1 MKNLLGL
8 TVLLLFASVFY
19 FTGCGDAPPD
29 IVAPKSEKTRM
40 QVEAGAAKP
49 IATEPIATEPIATE
63 PTRAERTFARLRN
76 QFPQPI
82 VDEDF
87 TLLRKVV
94 NSDTYLAFLT
104 AEFPTDEPFQTFE
117 AYLEEAPPD
126 EERYLPFLKKWVGN
140 PTPEDV
146 EVIQWMTGKYREM
159 NLHLFRVK
167 FRQGVV
173 QVGDVFREVGQ
184 VFEKLAVMAEN
195 PRVEAFMTR
204 HALQDNDFGQAFDEA
219 QGDFEQAFEDFVAA
233 TEREDAGW
241 LHEQFEAQNG
251 IDEGLLW
258 AALRKPALIGD
269 ILQHFSSTDVFLK
282 WVEVTKA
289 V

>member
-29 IVAPKSEKTRM
+29 IVAPKSEETRM
-40 QVEAGAAKP
+40 QVETGAAKP
-49 IATEPIATEPIATE
+49 IATEPIATEPKL
-63 PTRAERTFARLRN
+63 AERTFARLRN

-82 VDEDF
+82 VDADF

-104 AEFPTDEPFQTFE
+104 AAFPTDEPFQTFE
-117 AYLEEAPPD
+117 AYLEDAPPD
-126 EERYLPFLKKWVGN
+126 EERYRPFLKKWVGN

-146 EVIQWMTGKYREM
+146 EVIQWMTRKYREL
-159 NLHLFRVK
+159 NVQLFRIE

-173 QVGDVFREVGQ
+173 EEGDIFREAGQ
-184 VFEKLAVMAEN
+184 MFEKLAVMAED

-204 HALQDNDFGQAFDEA
+204 HALQDDLAFA
-219 QGDFEQAFEDFVAA
+219 AFVAA
-233 TEREDAGW
+233 TEREDARW

-282 WVEVTKA
+282 WVEVTKEA
-289 V
+289 A

>member
-1 MKNLLGL
+1 MKRFFCLAP
-8 TVLLLFASVFY
+8 LLLFAIAFQLL
-19 FTGCGDAPPD
+19 GCTDTAPD
-29 IVAPKSEKTRM
+29 IVKTNGEETRM
-40 QVEAGAAKP
+40 QVETGAAKP
-49 IATEPIATEPIATE
+49 IATEPIATEPA
-63 PTRAERTFARLRN
+63 PVERTFARLRN

-82 VDEDF
+82 VDADF

-126 EERYLPFLKKWVGN
+126 TERYLPFLEKWVGN

-146 EVIQWMTGKYREM
+146 KVIQWMTGQYREM
-159 NLHLFRVK
+159 NLHLFRFK

-173 QVGDVFREVGQ
+173 QEGDIFREAGQ
-184 VFEKLAVMAEN
+184 MFEKLAVMAEN

-204 HALQDNDFGQAFDEA
+204 HALQNALGVDDFKRALQA
-219 QGDFEQAFEDFVAA
+219 FVAA
-233 TEREDAGW
+233 TEKEDARW

-282 WVEVTKA
+282 WVEVTKEA
-289 V
+289 A

>member
-8 TVLLLFASVFY
+8 TVLLLFASVFQL
-19 FTGCGDAPPD
+19 TGCGDAPPD
-29 IVAPKSEKTRM
+29 IVAPNGEETRM

-49 IATEPIATEPIATE
+49 IATEPIATEPT
-63 PTRAERTFARLRN
+63 PAEKTFARLRN

-82 VDEDF
+82 VDADF
-87 TLLRKVV
+87 TTLRKVV
-94 NSDTYLAFLT
+94 NSDAYLEFLA
-104 AEFPTDEPFQTFE
+104 AEFPTDAPFQTFE

-126 EERYLPFLKKWVGN
+126 TERYLPFLKKWVGN

-146 EVIQWMTGKYREM
+146 EVIQWLTGEYREV
-159 NLHLFRVK
+159 NLHIFRIE
-167 FRQGVV
+167 FRQRVD
-173 QVGDVFREVGQ
+173 QPGDIFQETAKA
-184 VFEKLAVMAEN
+184 FEKLAVVAKA
-195 PRVEAFMTR
+195 PRVEAFLTR
-204 HALQDNDFGQAFDEA
+204 HALQDDFSR
-219 QGDFEQAFEDFVAA
+219 AFEAFVAA
-233 TEREDAGW
+233 TAREDARW

-282 WVEVTKA
+282 WVEVTKDA
-289 V
+289 

>member
-8 TVLLLFASVFY
+8 TVLLLFASVFH

-29 IVAPKSEKTRM
+29 IVAPNGEETRM
-40 QVEAGAAKP
+40 QVEAGAAK
-49 IATEPIATEPIATE
+49 PIATEPIATE

-82 VDEDF
+82 VDTDF
-87 TLLRKVV
+87 TMLRKVV
-94 NSDTYLAFLT
+94 NSDTYLDFLT
-104 AEFPTDEPFQTFE
+104 AEFSADEPFQTFE

-126 EERYLPFLKKWVGN
+126 TERYLPFLEKWVGN

-159 NLHLFRVK
+159 NLHLFRFK

-173 QVGDVFREVGQ
+173 QEGDIFREAGQ
-184 VFEKLAVMAEN
+184 MFEKLAVMAEN

-204 HALQDNDFGQAFDEA
+204 HALQNALGVDDFKRALQA
-219 QGDFEQAFEDFVAA
+219 FVAA
-233 TEREDAGW
+233 TEKEDARW
-241 LHEQFEAQNG
+241 LHEQFEVQNG

-282 WVEVTKA
+282 WAEVTKED
-289 V
+289 

>member
-19 FTGCGDAPPD
+19 FTGCGDAPSD
-29 IVAPKSEKTRM
+29 IVAPSGEETRM
-40 QVEAGAAKP
+40 QVETGAAKP
-49 IATEPIATEPIATE
+49 IATEPIATEPK
-63 PTRAERTFARLRN
+63 RAERTFARLRN

-82 VDEDF
+82 VDADF

-104 AEFPTDEPFQTFE
+104 AEYPTDEPFQTFE
-117 AYLEEAPPD
+117 AYLEDAPPD
-126 EERYLPFLKKWVGN
+126 EERYLPFLKQWVGN

-146 EVIQWMTGKYREM
+146 EVVQWMTGKYREL
-159 NLHLFRVK
+159 NLHIFRIE
-167 FRQGVV
+167 FRQVD
-173 QVGDVFREVGQ
+173 QQGDAFQELDQ
-184 VFEKLAVMAEN
+184 VFEKLAVIAKD
-195 PRVEAFMTR
+195 PREEAFMR
-204 HALQDNDFGQAFDEA
+204 RYKLQG
-219 QGDFEQAFEDFVAA
+219 GFERAFEDFVAA
-233 TEREDAGW
+233 TEREDARW

-282 WVEVTKA
+282 WVEVTKEA
-289 V
+289 A

>member
-1 MKNLLGL
+1 MKNLLCL
-8 TVLLLFASVFY
+8 TVLLLFASVFQL
-19 FTGCGDAPPD
+19 TGCGDSPPD
-29 IVAPKSEKTRM
+29 IVAPNGEETRM
-40 QVEAGAAKP
+40 QVETGAAKP

-82 VDEDF
+82 VDADF

-94 NSDTYLAFLT
+94 NSDAYLDFLA
-104 AEFPTDEPFQTFE
+104 AEYPTDAPFQTFE
-117 AYLEEAPPD
+117 AYLESASPD

-146 EVIQWMTGKYREM
+146 EVIQWMTGEYREL
-159 NLHLFRVK
+159 NLHIFRIE
-167 FRQGVV
+167 FRQRVD
-173 QVGDVFREVGQ
+173 QPGDIFQETAKA
-184 VFEKLAVMAEN
+184 FEKLAVVAKA
-195 PRVEAFMTR
+195 PRVEAFLTR
-204 HALQDNDFGQAFDEA
+204 HALQDDFGR
-219 QGDFEQAFEDFVAA
+219 AFEAFVAA
-233 TEREDAGW
+233 TAREDAGW

-269 ILQHFSSTDVFLK
+269 ILQHFSRTDVFLT
-282 WVEVTKA
+282 WVEVTKEA
-289 V
+289 A

>member
-29 IVAPKSEKTRM
+29 IVAPKSEETRM
-40 QVEAGAAKP
+40 QVETGAAKP
-49 IATEPIATEPIATE
+49 IATEPIAAEPIATE
-63 PTRAERTFARLRN
+63 PKLAERTFARLRN

-82 VDEDF
+82 VDADF

-104 AEFPTDEPFQTFE
+104 AEYPTDEPFQTFE
-117 AYLEEAPPD
+117 AYLEDAPPD
-126 EERYLPFLKKWVGN
+126 EERYLPFLEKWVGN

-146 EVIQWMTGKYREM
+146 EVIQWMAGKYREM

-173 QVGDVFREVGQ
+173 QKGDIFREAGQ
-184 VFEKLAVMAEN
+184 MFEKLAVMAED

-204 HALQDNDFGQAFDEA
+204 HALQDDLGADNFDLAFA
-219 QGDFEQAFEDFVAA
+219 DFVAA
-233 TEREDAGW
+233 TEQEDARW
-241 LHEQFEAQNG
+241 FHEQFEAQNG

-282 WVEVTKA
+282 WVEVTKEA
-289 V
+289 A

>member
-1 MKNLLGL
+1 MKRFFCLA
-8 TVLLLFASVFY
+8 TLLLFALAFQLL
-19 FTGCGDAPPD
+19 GCTDTAPD
-29 IVAPKSEKTRM
+29 IVKTNGEETRM

-49 IATEPIATEPIATE
+49 IVTEPIAAEPIATEPKL
-63 PTRAERTFARLRN
+63 AERTFARLRN

-82 VDEDF
+82 VDADF

-104 AEFPTDEPFQTFE
+104 AEYPTDEPFQTFE
-117 AYLEEAPPD
+117 AYLEDAPPD
-126 EERYLPFLKKWVGN
+126 EERYLPFLEKWVGN

-146 EVIQWMTGKYREM
+146 EVIQWMAGKYREM

-173 QVGDVFREVGQ
+173 QKGDIFREAGQ
-184 VFEKLAVMAEN
+184 MFEKLAVMAED

-204 HALQDNDFGQAFDEA
+204 HALQDDLGADNFDLAFA
-219 QGDFEQAFEDFVAA
+219 DFVAA
-233 TEREDAGW
+233 TEQEDARW
-241 LHEQFEAQNG
+241 FHEQFEAQNG

-282 WVEVTKA
+282 WVEVTKEA
-289 V
+289 

>member
-29 IVAPKSEKTRM
+29 IVAPKSEETRM
-40 QVEAGAAKP
+40 QVETGAAKP

-63 PTRAERTFARLRN
+63 PKLAERTFARLRN

-82 VDEDF
+82 VDADF
-87 TLLRKVV
+87 TLLRNVV

-104 AEFPTDEPFQTFE
+104 AAFPTDEPFQTFE
-117 AYLEEAPPD
+117 AYLEDAPPD
-126 EERYLPFLKKWVGN
+126 TERYRPFLEKWVGN

-146 EVIQWMTGKYREM
+146 EVIQWMTRQYREL
-159 NLHLFRVK
+159 NVHLFRIE

-173 QVGDVFREVGQ
+173 EEGDIFQEAAQ
-184 VFEKLAVMAEN
+184 MFEKLAVMAED

-204 HALQDNDFGQAFDEA
+204 HALQDDLAFA
-219 QGDFEQAFEDFVAA
+219 AFVAA
-233 TEREDAGW
+233 TEREDARW

-282 WVEVTKA
+282 WVEVTKEA
-289 V
+289 A